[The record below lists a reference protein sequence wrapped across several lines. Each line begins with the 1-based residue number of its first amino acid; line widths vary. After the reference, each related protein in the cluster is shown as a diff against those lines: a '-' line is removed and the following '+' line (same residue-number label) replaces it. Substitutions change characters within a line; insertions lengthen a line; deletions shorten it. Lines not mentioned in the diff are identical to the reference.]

1 MKPLDPRLLRYARR
15 ARWPIT
21 LLAALGAVAAGLV
34 IIQAQ
39 FLATA
44 IAGAFTGHDG
54 LAELRVPVIGLAVVI
69 AARAVTAWA
78 THATSHRASAAATAQ
93 LRQRL
98 LARAVELGPSWLA
111 GRRTAEL
118 AELATRGLD
127 DLDGYFTS
135 YLPALVLA
143 AIVPVAVLARVAAA
157 DPWSALTIALT
168 LPLVPLFGALIGMA
182 TARHADR
189 RWRSLATLAHHF
201 LDVVTGLPTL
211 KVFGRARAQLSPGGV
226 PDAAPRSSP
235 RLEEGDPP
243 EPPVR
248 ARWKGEDAGRAAS
261 APGTLSSVGR
271 VTEEYRR
278 ATMATLRLAFL
289 SALALEL
296 IATTSVALVAVEI
309 GLRLASGH
317 LDLRT
322 GLLALILAPEA
333 YLPLRNAGAQFHATA
348 DGLAAATEVFAILE
362 APAPAREPDARPGP
376 GPGGAL
382 AAPGLDGL
390 SIRSI
395 IVENVSVR
403 HEGRGV
409 PAPDGMSLTIRP
421 GRLTVLAGPS
431 GCGKSTLIAAL
442 LGFTRPDEGRIV
454 ITARNGSS
462 VEESILMRKDSATTV
477 DNSKISCPITAG
489 TGRQAGL
496 GGAGPS
502 GTDLR
507 EADLDWWRSLIGW
520 VPQEPTLFPGTVADN
535 IRLGWPQAPDSAVL
549 AAATAAALDDVPLDT
564 VLADRG
570 AGLSA
575 GQRRRVALAR
585 ALLPRPRA
593 AAGPAASHAAP
604 GPEGRDCG
612 SPQVLLLDEPTAG
625 LDPAAEARVI
635 ATLHAEAAR
644 GRAILVVSHHPAV
657 LVAAD
662 EVVHMTARRG
672 PAAPRP
678 DFARFRTGQ
687 TAQSDEQDGRRAC
700 EV

>member
-1 MKPLDPRLLRYARR
+1 M
-15 ARWPIT
+15 
-21 LLAALGAVAAGLV
+21 
-34 IIQAQ
+34 
-39 FLATA
+39 
-44 IAGAFTGHDG
+44 
-54 LAELRVPVIGLAVVI
+54 
-69 AARAVTAWA
+69 
-78 THATSHRASAAATAQ
+78 SHRASAAATAE

-98 LARAVELGPSWLA
+98 LARAVDLGPSWLA

-135 YLPALVLA
+135 YLPTLVLA

-182 TARHADR
+182 TARHADS

-211 KVFGRARAQLSPGGV
+211 KVFGRARAQLSPGGTTPRTPRGV
-226 PDAAPRSSP
+226 PDAALPQG
-235 RLEEGDPP
+235 GDPL

-248 ARWKGEDAGRAAS
+248 ARWKGEDTGGAAS
-261 APGTLSSVGR
+261 VPGALSSIGR

-362 APAPAREPDARPGP
+362 TPGP
-376 GPGGAL
+376 GRGPGGPPSDAPCGVL
-382 AAPGLDGL
+382 AAGAPGRRDPGLE
-390 SIRSI
+390 SIVVDNI
-395 IVENVSVR
+395 SVR
-403 HEGRGV
+403 HEARSA
-409 PAPDGMSLTIRP
+409 PAPDGVSLTIRP

-431 GCGKSTLIAAL
+431 GCGKSTLIAVL
-442 LGFTRPDEGRIV
+442 LGFIRPDEGRIL
-454 ITARNGSS
+454 ITARNGSLI
-462 VEESILMRKDSATTV
+462 EESVLMRTDSATTV
-477 DNSKISCPITAG
+477 DNSKGMCQITARSG
-489 TGRQAGL
+489 PRADL
-496 GGAGPS
+496 DGAGPS
-502 GTDLR
+502 GVDLR
-507 EADLDWWRSLIGW
+507 EADLGGWRSLVGW

-535 IRLGWPQAPDSAVL
+535 IRLGWPEAPDSAVR
-549 AAATAAALDDVPLDT
+549 AAAAAAALDDVPLDA

-570 AGLSA
+570 VGLSA
-575 GQRRRVALAR
+575 GQRRRLALAR
-585 ALLPRPRA
+585 ALLP
-593 AAGPAASHAAP
+593 GPATP
-604 GPEGRDCG
+604 GTRRQDGVTR
-612 SPQVLLLDEPTAG
+612 QVLLLDEPTAG
-625 LDPAAEARVI
+625 LDQATEARVI
-635 ATLHAEAAR
+635 ATLQAEAAR
-644 GRAILVVSHHPAV
+644 GRVVLVVSHHPAV
-657 LVAAD
+657 LAAAD
-662 EVVHMTARRG
+662 DVVRLTAGRG
-672 PAAPRP
+672 AARPR
-678 DFARFRTGQ
+678 
-687 TAQSDEQDGRRAC
+687 SDLAHLPRERAAHHNEQDGRRVC